1 MCDKPTRA
9 RKRPTYFEVPTERQQ
24 GFATSGAVQ
33 QAARA
38 AGRGCGEQ
46 RLEDAA
52 AVQPARA
59 PVAAGDAGRRR
70 RSLVGATSA
79 GGRRKRR
86 HVAAG
91 TEAAGQ
97 AGSPR
102 RVALVEP
109 HAASI
114 SLLSQ
119 RPAHPTHRPGR
130 ARPRGPSRRRLAAVG
145 FRNGCPDLPAG
156 CLRAACHCSAACCWS
171 SVCLSGLSARPLLQR
186 VHPCSGPCQSCSSW
200 GCSGVLG
207 VPRVVLDGSRNVLG
221 GQDLN
226 SLNGRP
232 VLSF

>member
-70 RSLVGATSA
+70 RSLVGAASA

-91 TEAAGQ
+91 TESAGQ

-130 ARPRGPSRRRLAAVG
+130 ARPRGPSWRRPAAVG
-145 FRNGCPDLPAG
+145 VRNGCPDLPAG
-156 CLRAACHCSAACCWS
+156 CRR
-171 SVCLSGLSARPLLQR
+171 VPLDQPPQTR
-186 VHPCSGPCQSCSSW
+186 
-200 GCSGVLG
+200 
-207 VPRVVLDGSRNVLG
+207 
-221 GQDLN
+221 
-226 SLNGRP
+226 
-232 VLSF
+232 

>member
-1 MCDKPTRA
+1 MPGRERRQTQRYTDA
-9 RKRPTYFEVPTERQQ
+9 TERQT
-24 GFATSGAVQ
+24 GFRKSGPEQ
-33 QAARA
+33 QAAQA
-38 AGRGCGEQ
+38 ARRGQ
-46 RLEDAA
+46 RVEDAA
-52 AVQPARA
+52 AARATAQAAQA

-70 RSLVGATSA
+70 RSLVGAASA

-130 ARPRGPSRRRLAAVG
+130 ARPRGPSWRRPAAVG
-145 FRNGCPDLPAG
+145 FRNGCPDLW
-156 CLRAACHCSAACCWS
+156 AACGLPATAVLPAAGAL
-171 SVCLSGLSARPLLQR
+171 SVCQDCLLG
-186 VHPCSGPCQSCSSW
+186 PCCSGCIPVRALVSPAALGDVRGCW
-200 GCSGVLG
+200 GCRAWHWAGAETFL
-207 VPRVVLDGSRNVLG
+207 VVKI
-221 GQDLN
+221 
-226 SLNGRP
+226 
-232 VLSF
+232 